1 MKKSIIDRENMHE
14 QYASDE
20 EDSKKKHWAY
30 KVQFY

>member
-20 EDSKKKHWAY
+20 EDSKKKH
-30 KVQFY
+30 